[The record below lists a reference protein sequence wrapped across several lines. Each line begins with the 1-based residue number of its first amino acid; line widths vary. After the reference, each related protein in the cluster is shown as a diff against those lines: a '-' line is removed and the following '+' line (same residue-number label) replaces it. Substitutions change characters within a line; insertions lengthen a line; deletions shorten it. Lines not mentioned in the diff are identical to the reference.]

1 MEFYNVYSA
10 VNNEAAYA
18 DLRQSDIGIDD
29 FIVYDEG
36 AYQKEAVF
44 IAQEGY
50 HLGNIDQTDFIKTV
64 PNMLLFSENFVK
76 KLSKNLENELDFFPA
91 KLKIQDKELKYFLG
105 KLKIS
110 TSLVDLEKSNFYEID
125 GEKFIDYPPVFLREI
140 KGFEYCAK
148 EKSDDLIWIF
158 TEKFKNLVLEN
169 DLKIDFI
176 PI

>member
-29 FIVYDEG
+29 
-36 AYQKEAVF
+36 
-44 IAQEGY
+44 
-50 HLGNIDQTDFIKTV
+50 
-64 PNMLLFSENFVK
+64 
-76 KLSKNLENELDFFPA
+76 
-91 KLKIQDKELKYFLG
+91 
-105 KLKIS
+105 
-110 TSLVDLEKSNFYEID
+110 
-125 GEKFIDYPPVFLREI
+125 
-140 KGFEYCAK
+140 
-148 EKSDDLIWIF
+148 LIWIF